1 MMWIVFSGAGIS
13 QESGI
18 PTFEERPDLRDVL
31 TLDVW
36 EQEPP
41 LVWQTVWE
49 MHRAVEAAEPNQ
61 AHLAIATAQWFVVT
75 QNIDGL
81 HQRAGTRSGDVLE
94 LHGDLRYAHCPQCGD
109 GSQLAF
115 LARRGVPKCGCGAI
129 YKPNVVLYQEPV
141 TRWRYVANLL
151 NQACGVL
158 VVGTSLT
165 VNPAAALP
173 GMAERRGI
181 PVHVINE
188 KASTQV
194 PEFITWQTGISSAAG
209 EMSHKDPSS

>member
-1 MMWIVFSGAGIS
+1 MWIVFSGAGIS

-18 PTFEERPDLRDVL
+18 PTFEERPDLREVL

-36 EQEPP
+36 EQDPAS
-41 LVWQTVWE
+41 VWQIVWDMFRSVE
-49 MHRAVEAAEPNQ
+49 MAKPNP
-61 AHLAIATAQWFVVT
+61 AHCAISEAQWYVVT

-81 HQRAGTRSGDVLE
+81 HQRAGTRSGDILE
-94 LHGDLRYAHCPQCGD
+94 LHGDLRYAHCVQCGD
-109 GSQLAF
+109 ESQLAF
-115 LARRGVPKCGCGAI
+115 MHQRAIPKCSCGSI

-165 VNPAAALP
+165 VNPASALP

-181 PVHVINE
+181 PVHVINQA
-188 KASTQV
+188 ASREV
-194 PEFITWQTGISSAAG
+194 PEFIAWQTGISKPAA
-209 EMSHKDPSS
+209 ENSHRKRPS